1 MQLTRDHF
9 FFLGVLLILLGV
21 EFRMVE
27 SFVLNEKASQFVL
40 KRFGNKLQQSA
51 AAARQD
57 LPLPILREKRP
68 VRYTWTPPEWL
79 GWSLISI
86 GSVLVLHSLAMPK
99 PSG

>member
-1 MQLTRDHF
+1 MTLTRDHF

-27 SFVLNEKASQFVL
+27 SFVLNEKASKVVIE
-40 KRFGNKLQQSA
+40 RFGNRLQSA
-51 AAARQD
+51 AAARPD
-57 LPLPILREKRP
+57 LPLPFAQEKRP
-68 VRYTWTPPEWL
+68 LRYTWTPPEWL
-79 GWSLISI
+79 GWALLSI